1 MSGIDWEQKS
11 FILSK
16 GTLLFHMSGLLIPLF
31 IELSITA
38 LLPQCLCVYFSL
50 RLHLQP
56 GGRLCHTSY
65 YTISNYCNHSNNIS
79 SIIVAQALYC
89 PSIAESSFLHVSPA
103 HLLSLL
109 FWMGIFIPSYLY
121 WVTVCALK
129 SPLSL
134 CVICVGGHSIEFSY
148 F

>member
-38 LLPQCLCVYFSL
+38 RLPQCRCVYFIL
-50 RLHLQP
+50 KLHLQP

-65 YTISNYCNHSNNIS
+65 YAIWNYCNHSDNIS
-79 SIIVAQALYC
+79 SIIVAQALYW
-89 PSIAESSFLHVSPA
+89 PSTAASRFLRVSPA

-109 FWMGIFIPSYLY
+109 LWMGIFMPSNLY
-121 WVTVCALK
+121 WVTVCASK